1 MAAMNGRRTIISY
14 KVGVSRAA
22 RPGPVRSLTLQLADG
37 EGAISQVAIFFYEKQ
52 PSALGFVN
60 RQTSFVNVN
69 LPLVDFEPMYQVLNI
84 EKPVFVHWRT
94 DPEDERLASIDVS
107 TSEEPVGEGPVD
119 KSP

>member
-1 MAAMNGRRTIISY
+1 MDGRRTIISY

-22 RPGPVRSLTLQLADG
+22 RPGPVRALTLQLAAG
-37 EGAISQVAIFFYEKQ
+37 EGAISQVAIFFYEK
-52 PSALGFVN
+52 PPTGLGFVN
-60 RQTSFVNVN
+60 RQTGFVNVN
-69 LPLVDFEPMYQVLNI
+69 LPLVDFDPMYHVLNI

-94 DPEDERLASIDVS
+94 DPEDERLTSIDVS